1 MRDELEEVLEKN
13 EQTLS
18 NRSIQEAGSA
28 LIQSEQHA
36 RGRQH
41 FTFKRLLPP
50 RMAAALELLTVDLS
64 TDALVATLAFLTGL
78 TGLLKIG
85 TYVQSQVGYKVPMNL
100 FFQTCKSKD
109 TWRHFFTLGV
119 TGAFW
124 CRSTC
129 CIVFIATFDA
139 WNP

>member
-36 RGRQH
+36 QGRQH
-41 FTFKRLLPP
+41 FTFERLLPP

-78 TGLLKIG
+78 TGLLKIA
-85 TYVQSQVGYKVPMNL
+85 YVQSQVGHRVPMNL
-100 FFQTCKSKD
+100 FFVLIG
-109 TWRHFFTLGV
+109 R
-119 TGAFW
+119 TGRLKTPLFKG
-124 CRSTC
+124 
-129 CIVFIATFDA
+129 F
-139 WNP
+139 